1 MQHRATAQP
10 GLASTA
16 VRTEG
21 HGRHWLAA
29 PALFAL
35 GYPFFLKGYFL
46 SLKAQGGPWLPALLL
61 ALAFGVPLLGFI
73 AALRLGRVDRPDGAQ
88 LWGKRL
94 ALLAVAAPPV
104 YTAAGVLLYMAGDP
118 VADTTAWLLLWGALA
133 VVGLVA
139 ALRSPAAA
147 RGKGLA
153 EAAVA
158 TPAAVPARLRVAHG
172 ISALAILALFLA
184 MHLSNHMAGLMG
196 EAAHR
201 QLMELFR
208 VVYRAQIVEPLIV
221 LLFLFQVVSGL
232 ALLRV
237 HTARPADFF
246 RTLQLASG
254 AYLVLFI
261 LAHMNSVFF
270 YARRFA
276 NIKTDWDFATGAP
289 TGLLH
294 DAWNIRLVPH
304 YYLGVFLV
312 LAHLALGARIVALNH
327 GVSRAAADAW
337 TKAGIAL
344 AALAAL
350 LIMLGMSGVH
360 PLGNEMDASH
370 LLPREAGE

>member
-1 MQHRATAQP
+1 M
-10 GLASTA
+10 
-16 VRTEG
+16 
-21 HGRHWLAA
+21 
-29 PALFAL
+29 
-35 GYPFFLKGYFL
+35 
-46 SLKAQGGPWLPALLL
+46 
-61 ALAFGVPLLGFI
+61 PLLGFI

-221 LLFLFQVVSGL
+221 LLFLFQLVSGL